1 MNETNESANGHQTS
15 AQAPKSALRTLSFPV
30 VPRPKNPVPRSRS
43 RRLPQGAI
51 DLINLTKAIHASLG
65 WHRHPRNG
73 KVARLPEPT
82 RNLINV
88 MLEDGLPY
96 RAILD
101 KLQHTGCLPYPVSEM
116 NISNWFHGGY
126 RDWLDTKSRIAA
138 GPAPQFD
145 VTTPFSSQIDALRVA
160 AARRSAPVPRAPAAA
175 GGLAVT
181 EQKLQLTPA
190 NCGY

>member
-1 MNETNESANGHQTS
+1 MNEPTESANGHPISVRTLS
-15 AQAPKSALRTLSFPV
+15 SALRTPSVPAA
-30 VPRPKNPVPRSRS
+30 PRPKNPVPRSRS
-43 RRLPQGAI
+43 PRLPQGAI

-88 MLEDGLPY
+88 MLEDGVPY
-96 RAILD
+96 RVILD
-101 KLQHTGCLPYPVSEM
+101 KLQRTGCLPYPLSEM

-126 RDWLDTKSRIAA
+126 RDWLHKKSRIAA
-138 GPAPQFD
+138 GLPPQFD

-160 AARRSAPVPRAPAAA
+160 AARRSAPVPQAAAAA
-175 GGLAVT
+175 GRLAVT
-181 EQKLQLTPA
+181 EQKLQLTAA
-190 NCGY
+190 NCDY